1 MKNFKVFA
9 MSLLAAGAFSL
20 ASCSSSDE
28 LGGDTNKSEVVAGTQ
43 YVSVKI
49 VTNSGSGSRADDGTY
64 SAGKGT
70 YEDGTEAES
79 TVSKIRFYLFNE
91 DGTAYMFKSVTT
103 GDTETTASVAHN
115 WVDITPDMASSG
127 AAHGETVE
135 AQTEATLIMKG
146 TTTTSPKKIVAV
158 ANVTFDD
165 TEDGKKDYTLDELSK
180 VVADYSASAKAG
192 DFVMSNSVYLKDGA
206 VVNYASLDGKVFA
219 EENKDKALSNPATI
233 YIERALAKVNTTLDT
248 EKYDNKNITKTK
260 VGTLTDGKSVY
271 AKVLG
276 WKVTTEAQTSY
287 LLKNINTT
295 WTDEV
300 LSFNTTTG
308 PWNSA
313 DYHRSYW
320 ASNPTGLTFGYHT
333 YKAIKEHTTGTP
345 LYTQENADIV
355 NTDNATKVIVAAQL
369 VDSVGE
375 AIELCKFGGNE
386 YVGESSVRTQ
396 ILNVYKNLGYWKK
409 VGNEYKT
416 LEDADFTL
424 EYIPANGKE
433 YKLKAVLVDNLGL
446 YTKSGETYTAAT
458 KDNIDKKMLDY
469 PVTVA
474 KTGYVYYF
482 TEINHLNSKPGVVR
496 NHSYQLNIQDIKGF
510 GTPVYD
516 PESKR
521 EIDPVVPEDD
531 PKTYMAA
538 QCKILSWRIVKS
550 NVNLDKTQKK

>member
-49 VTNSGSGSRADDGTY
+49 VTNSGSGSRAEYEQG
-64 SAGKGT
+64 SGS

-79 TVSKIRFYLFNE
+79 KISSIRFYLFNE
-91 DGTAYMFKSVTT
+91 DGSAYKFKSVTT
-103 GDTETTASVAHN
+103 DGNTETTASVAHN
-115 WVDITPDMASSG
+115 WVNITPLMKDNG
-127 AAHGETVE
+127 AVSGETVE

-158 ANVTFDD
+158 ANVVF
-165 TEDGKKDYTLDELSK
+165 GKDETDYALDELSK
-180 VVADYSASAKAG
+180 VVADYSASANAG
-192 DFVMSNSVYLKDGA
+192 DFVMSNSVYLKDGE
-206 VVNYASLDGKVFA
+206 VVNYASLDGKVFT
-219 EENKDKALSNPATI
+219 EEKKALADGNPATI
-233 YIERALAKVNTTLDT
+233 YIERALAKVNTTLDAS
-248 EKYDNKNITKTK
+248 KYNDANITKEM
-260 VGTLTDGKSVY
+260 VGTLTDGTKVY

-287 LLKNINTT
+287 LLKNISAS
-295 WTDEV
+295 WTNSD
-300 LSFNTTTG
+300 LYFTDAD

-320 ASNPTGLTFGYHT
+320 ASNPANLQFGYHT
-333 YKAIKEHTTGTP
+333 YAAIKKHITGA
-345 LYTQENADIV
+345 LYTQENAANIKDA
-355 NTDNATKVIVAAQL
+355 TNATKVIVAAQL
-369 VDSVGE
+369 VNVGGD
-375 AIELCKFGGNE
+375 AVELCKFGGNE
-386 YVGESSVRTQ
+386 YVGEDNVKKQ
-396 ILNVYKNLGYWKK
+396 ILATYQNLGYMKK
-409 VGNEYKT
+409 SSDSEYSD
-416 LEDADFTL
+416 LAADDFTL
-424 EYIPANGKE
+424 EYLSNNGKE
-433 YKLKAVLVDNLGL
+433 YKLKAVL
-446 YTKSGETYTAAT
+446 KSTLQMVN
-458 KDNIDKKMLDY
+458 KSDKSSVEVSAINTKMLDY

-510 GTPVYD
+510 GTPVYN
-516 PESKR
+516 PESEI

-550 NVNLDKTQKK
+550 NVNLDKTEKK